1 MGRKRRRRK
10 LVKVSFNMYPN
21 EKKLLEEAAELTGRS
36 QTFLLRHGLLD
47 YLQSSEYE
55 ELIEGARAVRTSSS

>member
-1 MGRKRRRRK
+1 
-10 LVKVSFNMYPN
+10 MYPN